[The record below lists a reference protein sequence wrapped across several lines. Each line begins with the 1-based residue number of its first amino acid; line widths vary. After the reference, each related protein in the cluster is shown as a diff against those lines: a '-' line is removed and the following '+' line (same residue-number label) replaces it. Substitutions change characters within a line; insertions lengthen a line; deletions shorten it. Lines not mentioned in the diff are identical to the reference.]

1 MFANISPSI
10 KDLDDTLKTLNFA
23 TQARGV
29 KNFWKKNNTIEI
41 EHGLNKYDEIIS
53 SLTTEVEKLKT
64 QLAVKTHNQH
74 LISKI
79 VISYIIICNLLSY

>member
-53 SLTTEVEKLKT
+53 
-64 QLAVKTHNQH
+64 
-74 LISKI
+74 
-79 VISYIIICNLLSY
+79 Y